1 MLAIKRKK
9 ILVIIIS
16 IIMIILFAI
25 ASILIL
31 NQSIKGEKSYSIK
44 LIDIIDKDEESLL
57 NEEELE
63 DYELKIEEELKAETN
78 GNKDNFKIK
87 SAYYALGAIKFLE
100 NKNEESINYLK
111 EALKYS
117 NHIDI
122 KDDEY
127 ELDIKIYSALSSNYI
142 KLKKLEEA
150 ESFFDQAKSI
160 ALKNNKENLLGNLYY
175 ARA

>member
-25 ASILIL
+25 VSILIL
-31 NQSIKGEKSYSIK
+31 SQFINSEKSYSIK
-44 LIDIIDKDEESLL
+44 LIDIIDKDEELLL

-63 DYELKIEEELKAETN
+63 DYEIKIEKELKAETN
-78 GNKDNFKIK
+78 GNEDNFKTK
-87 SAYYALGAIKFLE
+87 RAYYALGAIKFLE

-117 NHIDI
+117 NHIYI

-142 KLKKLEEA
+142 KLKKLEE
-150 ESFFDQAKSI
+150 
-160 ALKNNKENLLGNLYY
+160 
-175 ARA
+175 

>member
-78 GNKDNFKIK
+78 GNKDNFKIR
-87 SAYYALGAIKFLE
+87 LC
-100 NKNEESINYLK
+100 
-111 EALKYS
+111 
-117 NHIDI
+117 
-122 KDDEY
+122 
-127 ELDIKIYSALSSNYI
+127 
-142 KLKKLEEA
+142 
-150 ESFFDQAKSI
+150 
-160 ALKNNKENLLGNLYY
+160 
-175 ARA
+175 

>member
-57 NEEELE
+57 KEEE
-63 DYELKIEEELKAETN
+63 
-78 GNKDNFKIK
+78 
-87 SAYYALGAIKFLE
+87 
-100 NKNEESINYLK
+100 
-111 EALKYS
+111 
-117 NHIDI
+117 
-122 KDDEY
+122 
-127 ELDIKIYSALSSNYI
+127 
-142 KLKKLEEA
+142 
-150 ESFFDQAKSI
+150 
-160 ALKNNKENLLGNLYY
+160 
-175 ARA
+175 